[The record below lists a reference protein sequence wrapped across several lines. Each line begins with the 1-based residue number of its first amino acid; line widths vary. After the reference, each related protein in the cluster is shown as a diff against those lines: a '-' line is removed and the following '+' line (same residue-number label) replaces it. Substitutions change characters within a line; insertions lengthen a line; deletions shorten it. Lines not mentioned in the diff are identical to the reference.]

1 MMMKTKILFF
11 VYFLYLTSIHGQD
24 LHFSQFNENPSLVN
38 PALTGATNPFKAILT
53 FKDQWNS
60 VTNAYRTYGM
70 TIEKRF
76 TFGETKSNNDPGHY
90 MVSSGS
96 RARLGTGLAVYN
108 DKAGDGGLGQTRV
121 NLSVA
126 GFIPIDKR
134 TYFSIGLQG
143 SFVQRTL
150 DQTKLIFPSQ
160 FNGAVYDPNLAQ
172 GENFGTQRYNYG
184 DFALGALWSH
194 AQDQT
199 RIALNNFFKANIG
212 LALYH
217 VNRPEYRFVNSNQ
230 KSPMKVVAHGDFLM
244 CQANSDIAWAPSY
257 VMQFQGKS
265 VELVLGC
272 VLKNYLKDKS
282 KYTGLVKRSSLNYGL
297 YYRNKDAVV
306 LSFMYEK
313 EEEYAIGISY
323 DINFSGLASASR
335 GRGGLELALRYT
347 PAKDFLFQKK
357 VKPDSMY

>member
-1 MMMKTKILFF
+1 MKT
-11 VYFLYLTSIHGQD
+11 VYFFFLMVVLKPVLKSQD

-60 VTNAYRTYGM
+60 VTNAYKTYGL
-70 TIEKRF
+70 TVEKRF
-76 TFGETKSNNDPGHY
+76 TFKEKKNNNQSGHY
-90 MVSSGS
+90 MISGGSSG
-96 RARLGTGLAVYN
+96 RLGTGLAVYN

-126 GFIPIDKR
+126 GFVPINKR
-134 TYFSIGLQG
+134 TYFSVGIQG

-150 DQTKLIFPSQ
+150 DQTKLVFPSQ
-160 FNGAVYDPNLAQ
+160 FNGTVYDPSLSQ
-172 GENFGTQRYNYG
+172 GENFGEQRYNYG
-184 DFALGALWSH
+184 DFAVGALWSH

-212 LALYH
+212 FALYH

-230 KSPMKVVAHGDFLM
+230 KSPMKLVAHADFLM

-257 VMQFQGKS
+257 MLQFQGKS
-265 VELVLGC
+265 MEFVVGC
-272 VLKNYLKDKS
+272 VIKKYLKDKS
-282 KYTGLVKRSSLNYGL
+282 KYTGLVKRSSVNYGL

-357 VKPDSMY
+357 AKPDSMY